1 MAVVASSQDT
11 IEAIQIV
18 CDYLSEALSSKLVA
32 HLGQSES
39 DVFPTRAAT
48 TSKRKADWEVEL
60 EVEKDVGYRGQP
72 VRSDKPPSAASSSQ
86 GDESQ
91 SSRPKTPSL
100 ATPKSSGSSTKAVSR
115 AKS

>member
-1 MAVVASSQDT
+1 M
-11 IEAIQIV
+11 
-18 CDYLSEALSSKLVA
+18 CDYLSEELSSKLVA

-39 DVFPTRAAT
+39 EVFPTRAAT

-60 EVEKDVGYRGQP
+60 EVEKHVGYRGQP

-86 GDESQ
+86 GDASQ